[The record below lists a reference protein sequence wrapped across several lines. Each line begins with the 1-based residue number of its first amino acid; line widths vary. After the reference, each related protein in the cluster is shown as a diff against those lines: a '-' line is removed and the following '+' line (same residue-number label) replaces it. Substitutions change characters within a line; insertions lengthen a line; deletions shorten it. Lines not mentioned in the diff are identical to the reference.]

1 VTGYPENLKSTAI
14 VNWNAPVDFQHTKLQ
29 HDAILRKEA
38 CRNSED
44 GNINMGVKALQSG
57 PRPRNSA
64 ESTGGG
70 TFRPVGVTQTHIH
83 VVNHNIHLFFAR
95 LGQK

>member
-1 VTGYPENLKSTAI
+1 VTGYPKNLKSAAI

-29 HDAILRKEA
+29 HAILRKEA

-44 GNINMGVKALQSG
+44 SNINMSVKALQSG
-57 PRPRNSA
+57 PRPRNSV

-70 TFRPVGVTQTHIH
+70 TFRPVGFTQIH
-83 VVNHNIHLFFAR
+83 NRVVNHNVHLFFAR

>member
-1 VTGYPENLKSTAI
+1 VNGDPESLKSAAI
-14 VNWNAPVDFQHTKLQ
+14 YNWNGPVGFQHTKLQ
-29 HDAILRKEA
+29 HAILRKEA

-44 GNINMGVKALQSG
+44 SDINMSVKGLQSG
-57 PRPRNSA
+57 SRPSNSA
-64 ESTGGG
+64 ESAGGG
-70 TFRPVGVTQTHIH
+70 TFRPVGVTQTHIR